1 MKKFKTVEQNYQ
13 LDDILEKI
21 NNDGLSSLNY
31 NEKKY
36 LHQCRKNKIDIRLE
50 KILYENEEGVF
61 ISDDDTFELLKYEHK
76 TTGYK
81 GKSKYLDHIID
92 DEELIIHD
100 GLLYINTEVY
110 DCNLVC
116 YDDGEL
122 KNYRIDKCFEYDVD
136 EEDDDILNF
145 DDLYSEDEIKNL
157 YNIEHG
163 NLKHDFKGNLHKI
176 EGFLRS
182 IVCPNLS

>member
-61 ISDDDTFELLKYEHK
+61 ISDDDTFELLKYEHINSDHIGK
-76 TTGYK
+76 T
-81 GKSKYLDHIID
+81 KYLGHIID
-92 DEELIIHD
+92 DEELIIHN
-100 GLLYINTEVY
+100 GTLYINSSTYNCELFC
-110 DCNLVC
+110 DS
-116 YDDGEL
+116 DGEM
-122 KNYRIDKCFEYDVD
+122 KDYKIDKYFEYDVD
-136 EEDDDILNF
+136 EDDDDILDF

-163 NLKHDFKGNLHKI
+163 ILKHDFKNDIHKI